1 MMKLDITNISG
12 IRSGSAT
19 VEDGLNVIQAS
30 NFRGKS
36 SFITALRTAIGATGQ
51 YEDHPLTEGMD
62 TGKVTLETE
71 GDEYNVMLERPSP
84 GVVKRTGTPYLS
96 DETDQICARLY
107 ACLDENNPVRKA
119 VRNGE
124 DLTDLLQDPLNI
136 ENIDAQINA
145 LKGEKR
151 EIKQKITEAERAGDQ
166 LPSVQE
172 TVTRLKSE
180 LEELRSRRE
189 ELADEGTNKER
200 IEEISDEISTKS
212 GKLTNISNDISRI
225 ERELERKRD
234 QASRKEG
241 EINELNV
248 PEELDQSKEVDS
260 MRDQIDTIDR
270 QIDLIEDL
278 YRANQNV
285 IDASEI
291 DTITDVN
298 RSIAA
303 DDIKCWVCG
312 QQTTIADVEEYI
324 AQLQSKAAELRDE
337 KSEIETEL
345 EEIEAREHKIR
356 QARQKK
362 EGLKR
367 EIQQLKSD
375 IDEKKGIL
383 EEKRDRESSL
393 KEEIKALQDELDAAE
408 DEYNEELTDV
418 KTEIRTT
425 ETKLQNVRED
435 LESLE
440 QKYGQLEEFEAEREE
455 IQANINVLRNRK
467 KTIQKN
473 LKESFNA
480 IIVDIIEELQPG
492 FSSARLVLKTD
503 ERGEVE
509 SIDLEI
515 ARDIDSKGQRTS
527 VDTLSEGEVELIGLV
542 VALAGYH
549 AFDVDNKVPC
559 ILIDGISQLAAEHLR
574 TVATYLEDMSN
585 ILVTTAYPEAGNF
598 EGNIIN
604 PDEWHVV
611 SDETAPTP

>member
-1 MMKLDITNISG
+1 MMKLDITNIGG
-12 IRSGSAT
+12 IRSGSAS

-107 ACLDENNPVRKA
+107 ACLDKNNPVRKA

-136 ENIDAQINA
+136 EDIDAQINA

-151 EIKQKITEAERAGDQ
+151 EIKQKITEAKRAGDQ

-234 QASRKEG
+234 QVSRKEG

-248 PEELDQSKEVDS
+248 PEELDQSKEVDA

-303 DDIKCWVCG
+303 DDIECWVCG

-367 EIQQLKSD
+367 EIQQLKSV

-440 QKYGQLEEFEAEREE
+440 QKYGQLEEFEAERKE

-473 LKESFNA
+473 LKENFNA

-515 ARDIDSKGQRTS
+515 ARDLDSKGQRTS

>member
-84 GVVKRTGTPYLS
+84 GLVKRTGTPYLS

-234 QASRKEG
+234 QVSRKEG

-248 PEELDQSKEVDS
+248 PEELDQSKEVDA

-298 RSIAA
+298 RSIAT
-303 DDIKCWVCG
+303 DDIECWVCG

-611 SDETAPTP
+611 SDETARTP

>member
-189 ELADEGTNKER
+189 ELTDEGTNKER

-234 QASRKEG
+234 QVSRKEG

-248 PEELDQSKEVDS
+248 PEELDQSKEVDA

-303 DDIKCWVCG
+303 DDIECWVCG